1 MRALVQR
8 VREASVTV
16 DGHTTGAIGAGLLV
30 LVGIAGDDGA
40 QDRDWLVRKLAQLR
54 IFDDDEGVMNRAIV
68 DTGGDILAVSQF
80 TLYASTRKGNR
91 PSYTAAA
98 RPEGRGAGVR
108 RVRRVARRHAGQ
120 AGSHRRVRRAH
131 ASAPRQRW
139 SGDNISRLACANRV
153 TGSGFAAARAIC
165 ARSCQKHSA
174 LRAPCFCPDGS

>member
-98 RPEGRGAGVR
+98 RPE
-108 RVRRVARRHAGQ
+108 VAEPA
-120 AGSHRRVRRAH
+120 
-131 ASAPRQRW
+131 
-139 SGDNISRLACANRV
+139 
-153 TGSGFAAARAIC
+153 FAAFVASLAATLRKPVPTGVFGAHMQVHLVNDGPVTIFLDSRAQI
-165 ARSCQKHSA
+165 A
-174 LRAPCFCPDGS
+174 